1 MEKQYASKYHRLEES
16 HWWFLGRRDI
26 IYQLIKKQR
35 RDAEILDIGC
45 SGCALLGFL
54 KKQGFTR
61 LQGID
66 INEDAIDLCRQKGIP
81 NVHIAHA
88 ERTEFTDQQFDALI
102 ASDILEHV
110 KDENKALSEWHR
122 ILKKDGTLIIF
133 VPAFQFLWSHHDEVN
148 LHYRRYV
155 QPGLIES
162 LKKNGFRIERSS
174 YWNFILC
181 LPVSLVRLLQKY
193 LFGNKKRSG
202 DQLRETNFFINRL
215 LEYLLKSENKLLSTG
230 INFVLGMSVFA
241 IARKE

>member
-1 MEKQYASKYHRLEES
+1 MEIRYASKYHRLEES

-26 IYQLIKKQR
+26 IYRLMKDHR

-54 KKQGFTR
+54 RKRGFTR

-66 INEDAIDLCRQKGIP
+66 ISEDAIDICKQKGISS
-81 NVHIAHA
+81 VHIAHA
-88 ERTEFTDQQFDALI
+88 EKTEFTDQRFDILI

-110 KDENKALSEWHR
+110 KEEDKALSEWHR
-122 ILKKDGTLIIF
+122 ILKKNGTLIIF
-133 VPAFQFLWSHHDEVN
+133 VPAFQFLWSRHDEVN

-155 QPGLIES
+155 QSVLIEI
-162 LKKNGFRIERSS
+162 LQKNGFRIERSS

-181 LPVSLVRLLQKY
+181 LPVSLLRLVRKY
-193 LFGNKKRSG
+193 LVGNRERSG
-202 DQLRETNFFINRL
+202 DHLHETSPLINKL
-215 LEYLLKSENKLLSTG
+215 LEYLLKFENRALSTG
-230 INFVLGMSVFA
+230 MNFALGMSVFA